1 MDETKAL
8 LNRIIDLNNRNIAKI
23 NEMIEIEEMVDRT
36 QRDTE
41 RNLRIAIVLCG
52 VTIAINIFATVI
64 IFINR

>member
-23 NEMIEIEEMVDRT
+23 HEVIEIEEMVDRT

-41 RNLRIAIVLCG
+41 RNIRIAIVLCG
-52 VTIAINIFATVI
+52 VTTAINIFATIV